1 MNLSGS
7 KGMKLVQRLDDKDA
21 LVVSK
26 CLKNNINRITGKHT
40 DPGGLTH
47 FQFHQTSLI
56 PTGLDVSY
64 NNITDEG
71 FRHFAD
77 LLRVRRVEE

>member
-7 KGMKLVQRLDDKDA
+7 KGLKRVQRLDDRDA

-26 CLKNNINRITGKHT
+26 CLKNNRRVTGEPT
-40 DPGGLTH
+40 DPRGSAPSVKAL
-47 FQFHQTSLI
+47 LI
-56 PTGLDVSY
+56 PPGLDVSY

-77 LLRVRRVEE
+77 LLRVRAA